1 MSQII
6 KDMTEITRCGVDYRT
21 EKLAPLGLKA
31 CHASYLLEICDEPGI
46 SQDNLAQ
53 RICINKSNVARQ
65 VAILEENGFVSRQ
78 PCTADKRVMKLYPT
92 EKTLEM
98 LPQIQQIMNC
108 QWIQAIKRLIDNE
121 QLGVRHKSTDD
132 HDFLLHPLGKVGRK
146 PVQLIVQAKD
156 FQQLMG
162 FLPSQISIQA
172 ICQHR

>member
-46 SQDNLAQ
+46 SQDKLAQ

-65 VAILEENGFVSRQ
+65 VSILEENGFVSRQ
-78 PCTADKRVMKLYPT
+78 PCTVDKRVMKLYPT

-108 QWIQAIKRLIDNE
+108 WESCLTHDLTQEEMDTLSALLARM
-121 QLGVRHKSTDD
+121 KSRAAAWMEA
-132 HDFLLHPLGKVGRK
+132 H
-146 PVQLIVQAKD
+146 
-156 FQQLMG
+156 
-162 FLPSQISIQA
+162 
-172 ICQHR
+172 